1 MPAMPGPDVDAIAAQ
16 FEAQIA
22 RHLAQDSI
30 LPGAAMGLLASL
42 ADAARDEE
50 LSSRQLAAQIARDS
64 TVAARLIRFANS
76 PLHAGVEPVRTLQSA
91 ITRMGI
97 SSVRRLLLCLTL
109 HGAPRPRQPALRERL
124 ARHWASSIEVAALS
138 QVYADHYAN
147 LDPDEAFLGGLIH
160 QIGALPVIYLADV
173 RRDIAGDVAVVDRL
187 IERLQARVGGQIL
200 TGWRFPPSLAE
211 VPGRVFGPQ
220 TSDSNPVEIADV
232 VIVAVGLVRERLQQD
247 SSVRQG
253 MAWRKLHLD
262 EPGGVELGVDVSEQ
276 IREAELLFA

>member
-1 MPAMPGPDVDAIAAQ
+1 MPAMPGPDVNAIAAQ

-22 RHLAQDSI
+22 RQLTQDSI

-50 LSSRQLAAQIARDS
+50 LDSRQLATEIARDS

-76 PLHAGVEPVRTLQSA
+76 PLHASVEPVRTLQSA

-109 HGAPRPRQPALRERL
+109 HGAPRPQHPALRERL
-124 ARHWASSIEVAALS
+124 ARHWTTSIEVAALA

-160 QIGALPVIYLADV
+160 QIGALPVIYLADT
-173 RRDIAGDVAVVDRL
+173 RRDIAGEAAVVDQL

-200 TGWRFPPSLAE
+200 ASWRFPPSLAE
-211 VPGRVFGPQ
+211 VPGRVFERQP
-220 TSDSNPVEIADV
+220 SDMGPVEIADV
-232 VIVAVGLVRERLQQD
+232 VIVAVGLLRERLQHD
-247 SSVRQG
+247 SSVRHSA
-253 MAWRKLHLD
+253 AWRKLRLD
-262 EPGGVELGVDVSEQ
+262 EPGGMELGVDVSAQ